1 MKRAI
6 ALPRH
11 APAKRQRG
19 AAFLVLALMIG
30 IAATALIVSAGTS
43 SNEKTRAAE
52 KTAKALATAHEALIA
67 FAVSVPDSARPGD
80 LPCPATDYTT
90 GIGSGPCT
98 TSASRL
104 GYLPWKTLG
113 LPDLRD
119 GTGAPLLYA
128 VSNGFK
134 NNPRTGTLNSDT
146 SGEFSVNGENAI
158 AIVFAPGA
166 PLGTQDRNA
175 GTFNR
180 ANFLELSNADGNS
193 SFENSAESNTIND
206 RLIWITPRAFF
217 PPIEMRAM
225 RVAKAQLEHYFS
237 VTGRY
242 PRSNRYMNDSIC
254 ITTGGRL
261 PYELPVASGGPN
273 PCLPGGNGATA
284 GYWTQG
290 WPAWFFINYWDY
302 VLHYAVAD
310 ACTTNPGT
318 PCDGVTGTYLR
329 LNGTDGTKVL
339 LIRQGI
345 PNGQS
350 RPCTAPSQCLDD
362 TENRDSDRDYVTP
375 VAGNDKLTVIAP

>member
-6 ALPRH
+6 VLPRH

-19 AAFLVLALMIG
+19 AAFLVLALMVG
-30 IAATALIVSAGTS
+30 IAATALIISAGTTA
-43 SNEKTRAAE
+43 NDKTRAAE
-52 KTAKALATAHEALIA
+52 KTAKALATAREALVA
-67 FAVSVPDSARPGD
+67 FAVSVPDTARPGD

-90 GIGSGPCT
+90 GIAAGPCDSMT
-98 TSASRL
+98 SRL

-119 GTGAPLLYA
+119 GSGAPLLYA

-134 NNPRTGTLNSDT
+134 NSNRTGTLNSDT
-146 SGEFSVNGENAI
+146 PGEYSVNGENAI
-158 AIVFAPGA
+158 AIVFAPG
-166 PLGTQDRNA
+166 PPIGTQDRIA
-175 GTFNR
+175 TTFNR
-180 ANFLELSNADGNS
+180 ANFLELSNADVNTT
-193 SFENSAESNTIND
+193 FENSAESGTIND

-217 PPIEMRAM
+217 PTIEMRAM
-225 RVAKAQLEHYFS
+225 RVAQNQLQHYFS

-242 PRSNRYMNDSIC
+242 PRSNRYMSDTTC
-254 ITTGGRL
+254 WTTGGRL
-261 PYELPVASGGPN
+261 PYELPIASGGPN

-284 GYWTQG
+284 GYWTQA
-290 WPAWFFINYWDY
+290 WPAWFFAHYWDY
-302 VLHYAVAD
+302 VIHYAVAD

-329 LNGTDGTKVL
+329 LNGIDGTKVL
-339 LIRQGI
+339 MIRQGI

>member
-6 ALPRH
+6 VLPRH

-19 AAFLVLALMIG
+19 AAFLVLALMVG
-30 IAATALIVSAGTS
+30 IAATALIISAGTT
-43 SNEKTRAAE
+43 SNDKTRAAE
-52 KTAKALATAHEALIA
+52 KTAKALATAREALIA

-80 LPCPATDYTT
+80 LPCPATNYTT
-90 GIGSGPCT
+90 GTAAGPCD

-128 VSNGFK
+128 VSNVFK
-134 NNPRTGTLNSDT
+134 NSTRSGTLNSDT
-146 SGEFSVNGENAI
+146 PGEFTVNGENAI
-158 AIVFAPGA
+158 AIVFAPGVPKGA
-166 PLGTQDRNA
+166 QDRNA
-175 GTFNR
+175 ATFNR
-180 ANFLELSNADGNS
+180 SNFLELSNADGNS

-225 RVAKAQLEHYFS
+225 RVAQAQLQHYFS

-242 PRSNRYMNDSIC
+242 PLSTRYLIDGDCWTYNY
-254 ITTGGRL
+254 GGRL
-261 PYELPVASGGPN
+261 PLEIGSSN
-273 PCLPGGNGATA
+273 PCLPGGNNATA
-284 GYWTQG
+284 GYWTQA
-290 WPAWFFINYWDY
+290 WPAWFFANYWDY
-302 VLHYAVAD
+302 VLHYAVAN

-318 PCDGVTGTYLR
+318 PCDGITGTYLR
-329 LNGTDGTKVL
+329 LNGTDGIKAL

-345 PNGQS
+345 TNGQS

-362 TENRDSDRDYVTP
+362 PENRDNDRDYVTP